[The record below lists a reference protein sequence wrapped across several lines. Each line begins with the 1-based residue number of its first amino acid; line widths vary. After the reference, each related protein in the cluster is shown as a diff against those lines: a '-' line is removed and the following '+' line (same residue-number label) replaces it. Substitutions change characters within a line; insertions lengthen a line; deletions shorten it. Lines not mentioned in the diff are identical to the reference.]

1 MIPFSFTVPVVEFVD
16 EPELEEEA
24 PSLLPPP
31 HPARIVPN
39 RLSANTGFITFDKD
53 FLIQRTSLFFG
64 LKCRIMLRD
73 EQRQY
78 TLLLLA
84 ARISHDGY
92 NATLNRD

>member
-16 EPELEEEA
+16 DPESEEEA

-39 RLSANTGFITFDKD
+39 RLSANTGFIIFDKYP
-53 FLIQRTSLFFG
+53 LIQQTSLFG
-64 LKCRIMLRD
+64 LKRRCMLRG
-73 EQRQY
+73 EQLEY
-78 TLLLLA
+78 NLLLIA

-92 NATLNRD
+92 NATLTWD